1 MTNLPIAPTHAPQR
15 RRTDTPRIFD
25 PACATWVNEKVCNGV
40 WRQSYHCPSRTTPAI
55 HTLTCDPDGGRACCD
70 CPSYKYSHDEP
81 PACLHTRAAAEI
93 LRVTAY
99 NAFAALTGAELRD
112 LDWATR
118 GQYGQCGIAN
128 NLRYDVLGEC
138 IAADLRRQDA
148 PTAIAVGKRAVLDL
162 FDEAS

>member
-1 MTNLPIAPTHAPQR
+1 MITPTHAPQR
-15 RRTDTPRIFD
+15 RRTDSPRVYD
-25 PACATWVNEKVCNGV
+25 PALAIFVNEKLIENV
-40 WRQSYHCPSRTTPAI
+40 WRQELDCPSSRANVRP
-55 HTLTCDPDGGRACCD
+55 HRLTCDPDGGRATCTCPGYATHGHCC
-70 CPSYKYSHDEP
+70 H
-81 PACLHTRAAAEI
+81 ATGAAAI

-118 GQYGQCGIAN
+118 GQYGQCGIAGN
-128 NLRYDVLGEC
+128 IRYDILGDC
-138 IAADLRRQDA
+138 LAADLRRQDA